1 VLEAIKR
8 KRVKSYQKISFSIR
22 KMDEMFKGE
31 YKARKKSESN
41 DPEVGDSEVS
51 SHVRKKLKIH

>member
-1 VLEAIKR
+1 
-8 KRVKSYQKISFSIR
+8 
-22 KMDEMFKGE
+22 MDEMFKGE